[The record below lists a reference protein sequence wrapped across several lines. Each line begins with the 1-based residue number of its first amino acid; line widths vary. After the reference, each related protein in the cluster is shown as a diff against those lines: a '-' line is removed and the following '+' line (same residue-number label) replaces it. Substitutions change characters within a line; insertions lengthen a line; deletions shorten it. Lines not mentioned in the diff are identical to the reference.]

1 MCVEKDDTLVGVS
14 VTVSCHRRCVWRRM
28 TRWVGVSVIVSS
40 VLTYDVCGEG

>member
-28 TRWVGVSVIVSS
+28 TRWVGVTVSGVVTDS
-40 VLTYDVCGEG
+40 VCGEG